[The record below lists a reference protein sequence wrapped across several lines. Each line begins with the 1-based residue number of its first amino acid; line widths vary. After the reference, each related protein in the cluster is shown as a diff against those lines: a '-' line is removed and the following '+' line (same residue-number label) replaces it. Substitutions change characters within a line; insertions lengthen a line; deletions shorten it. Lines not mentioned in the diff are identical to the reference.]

1 MRLVEQ
7 MKFAMTWDKMEEN
20 RTKSKNRTIY
30 YKRNIPSWL
39 MNWTIRQE
47 KVIGLTRTR
56 NVLCLLDTCDF
67 NPVVSEDKNVLTT
80 LEIFCTIPRSLK
92 VFSMFPD
99 AHSCSR

>member
-47 KVIGLTRTR
+47 
-56 NVLCLLDTCDF
+56 
-67 NPVVSEDKNVLTT
+67 
-80 LEIFCTIPRSLK
+80 
-92 VFSMFPD
+92 
-99 AHSCSR
+99 